1 MMQQQEFDPRR
12 PAFRIAPRMLMGLAG
27 CCALMLGW
35 KLTAAEAHLPSA
47 GLLALDHQRLE
58 TLQHKAFAEGEAQP
72 GLALAQNVDVEVQGG
87 ETMESA
93 IRRVGVS
100 PDEAKAAVAMLSGV
114 MDTIHIRQ
122 GLGFKAAVA
131 KTRDERGSTRLIG
144 LSMRTSPSSVITI
157 SRTFDGALKM
167 RELNEKVLEET
178 TVAQGDIEGSFY
190 ETAAEQGAT
199 DSLTNQA
206 AKLFSHKI
214 DFSRDIRDGDTFKM
228 VFTRKVTESGHTVE
242 AGDLLYAEVDAG
254 KAGDKPMRFYRFQEA
269 GSGEAQYFDEFGKN
283 IKGFL
288 LATPLAVMRV
298 TSTFGM
304 RHHPVLGY
312 DKMHQGIDFAGGT
325 GTPIFAAGDGTVKEA
340 GKKGGYGNWI
350 EIKHDGVWSTGY
362 AHMSRYAPGM
372 RPGVHVNQGQIIG
385 YVGATGR
392 VTGPHLHFEVMENG
406 VKINPKGAK
415 VPSGKILTGGEL
427 IAFNAQKAKVDKA
440 IQVAQAGG
448 QTRMALA
455 DSAAP
460 KTDQVSLRP
469 TQVAL
474 RR

>member
-12 PAFRIAPRMLMGLAG
+12 PAFRVAPRMLMGLAG

-35 KLTAAEAHLPSA
+35 RLTAAEAHLPSA
-47 GLLALDHQRLE
+47 GLLALDNQRMAN
-58 TLQHKAFAEGEAQP
+58 LQHAAFTEAEAQP
-72 GLALAQNVDVEVQGG
+72 GLGLPQNLDVEIQSG

-100 PDEAKAAVAMLSGV
+100 PEEAKLAVGMLAPV
-114 MDTIHIRQ
+114 TETIHIRQ
-122 GLGFKAAVA
+122 GMTFRAAVA
-131 KTRDERGSTRLIG
+131 RPRDAEGEARLLG
-144 LSMRTSPSSVITI
+144 LSMRTSPSSVISI
-157 SRTFDGALKM
+157 ARTYDGQLKL
-167 RELNEKVLEET
+167 RTLTEKVLEET

-199 DSLTNQA
+199 DALTNQA

-228 VFTRKVTESGHTVE
+228 VFTRKVTESGNTVE

-254 KAGDKPMRFYRFQEA
+254 KAGGKPMRFYRFQEPGA
-269 GSGEAQYFDEFGKN
+269 SEAQYFDEAGKN

-298 TSTFGM
+298 TSSFGM

-325 GTPIFAAGDGTVKEA
+325 GTPIFAAGDGVVREA
-340 GKKGGYGNWI
+340 GRKGGYGNWV

-362 AHMSRYAPGM
+362 AHMSRFAAGI
-372 RPGVHVNQGQIIG
+372 RNGVRVSQGQIIG

-392 VTGPHLHFEVMENG
+392 VTGPHLHFEVLQNG
-406 VKINPKGAK
+406 HQTNPKGAK
-415 VPSGKILTGGEL
+415 VPSGKVLAGAQL
-427 IAFNAQKAKVDKA
+427 ASFNAQKAKIDKA
-440 IQVAQAGG
+440 IEVAATTG
-448 QTRMALA
+448 QNRLAMAEVKEEKA
-455 DSAAP
+455 AAAP
-460 KTDQVSLRP
+460 QLQRI
-469 TQVAL
+469 AL